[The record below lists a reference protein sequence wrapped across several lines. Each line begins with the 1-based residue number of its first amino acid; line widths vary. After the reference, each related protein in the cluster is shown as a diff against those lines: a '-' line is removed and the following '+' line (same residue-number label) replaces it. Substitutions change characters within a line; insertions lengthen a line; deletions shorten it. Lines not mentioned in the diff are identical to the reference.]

1 MSLLAKL
8 LALTKQTKSSQKISV
23 S

>member
-8 LALTKQTKSSQKISV
+8 SALTKQTKTSKKISV